1 MLRIKTLR
9 GRTTLFVLVI
19 MLLSGILTT
28 LLGVFLNWL
37 NLLTYPTIWA
47 PIIVLSVSSL
57 LGTLLAH
64 FLANFILKPIKD
76 IARATKE
83 VAKGNF
89 TVQVDDAKTI
99 GEIEM
104 LIKDFN
110 KMVRELAS
118 IEMFRSDFISNFS
131 HEFKTPIVSI
141 QGFAKQL
148 QKENISDEKKK
159 KYIEIIAQESEN
171 LANLSTNILYLT
183 KLESQNIVTDKTS
196 FSLDEQIRHSVILL
210 EKTWTRKNL
219 QIILDLDPITYHG
232 NKDIT
237 EQLWTNLLSNAVNAS
252 KENGKIEITAKEKE
266 NEIIVSI
273 KDYGVGMT
281 SDVLSRI
288 FDKFYQGDTSR
299 TSSGN
304 GLGLPM
310 VKRIVELCNG
320 KIHVQSEPDRG
331 TTFSITFPKSMG

>member
-1 MLRIKTLR
+1 M
-9 GRTTLFVLVI
+9 
-19 MLLSGILTT
+19 
-28 LLGVFLNWL
+28 
-37 NLLTYPTIWA
+37 
-47 PIIVLSVSSL
+47 LSVSSL

-148 QKENISDEKKK
+148 KR
-159 KYIEIIAQESEN
+159 
-171 LANLSTNILYLT
+171 
-183 KLESQNIVTDKTS
+183 KT
-196 FSLDEQIRHSVILL
+196 FQM
-210 EKTWTRKNL
+210 RKR
-219 QIILDLDPITYHG
+219 
-232 NKDIT
+232 
-237 EQLWTNLLSNAVNAS
+237 
-252 KENGKIEITAKEKE
+252 KI
-266 NEIIVSI
+266 
-273 KDYGVGMT
+273 Y
-281 SDVLSRI
+281 
-288 FDKFYQGDTSR
+288 
-299 TSSGN
+299 
-304 GLGLPM
+304 
-310 VKRIVELCNG
+310 
-320 KIHVQSEPDRG
+320 
-331 TTFSITFPKSMG
+331 

>member
-1 MLRIKTLR
+1 
-9 GRTTLFVLVI
+9 
-19 MLLSGILTT
+19 
-28 LLGVFLNWL
+28 
-37 NLLTYPTIWA
+37 
-47 PIIVLSVSSL
+47 
-57 LGTLLAH
+57 
-64 FLANFILKPIKD
+64 
-76 IARATKE
+76 
-83 VAKGNF
+83 
-89 TVQVDDAKTI
+89 
-99 GEIEM
+99 
-104 LIKDFN
+104 
-110 KMVRELAS
+110 
-118 IEMFRSDFISNFS
+118 
-131 HEFKTPIVSI
+131 
-141 QGFAKQL
+141 
-148 QKENISDEKKK
+148 
-159 KYIEIIAQESEN
+159 
-171 LANLSTNILYLT
+171 
-183 KLESQNIVTDKTS
+183 
-196 FSLDEQIRHSVILL
+196 LDEQIRHSVILL

>member
-183 KLESQNIVTDKTS
+183 KLES
-196 FSLDEQIRHSVILL
+196 
-210 EKTWTRKNL
+210 
-219 QIILDLDPITYHG
+219 
-232 NKDIT
+232 
-237 EQLWTNLLSNAVNAS
+237 
-252 KENGKIEITAKEKE
+252 
-266 NEIIVSI
+266 
-273 KDYGVGMT
+273 
-281 SDVLSRI
+281 
-288 FDKFYQGDTSR
+288 
-299 TSSGN
+299 
-304 GLGLPM
+304 
-310 VKRIVELCNG
+310 
-320 KIHVQSEPDRG
+320 
-331 TTFSITFPKSMG
+331 

>member
-1 MLRIKTLR
+1 
-9 GRTTLFVLVI
+9 
-19 MLLSGILTT
+19 
-28 LLGVFLNWL
+28 
-37 NLLTYPTIWA
+37 
-47 PIIVLSVSSL
+47 
-57 LGTLLAH
+57 
-64 FLANFILKPIKD
+64 
-76 IARATKE
+76 
-83 VAKGNF
+83 
-89 TVQVDDAKTI
+89 
-99 GEIEM
+99 
-104 LIKDFN
+104 
-110 KMVRELAS
+110 
-118 IEMFRSDFISNFS
+118 MFRSDFISNFS
-131 HEFKTPIVSI
+131 HEFTTPIVSI
-141 QGFAKQL
+141 QGFAQQL